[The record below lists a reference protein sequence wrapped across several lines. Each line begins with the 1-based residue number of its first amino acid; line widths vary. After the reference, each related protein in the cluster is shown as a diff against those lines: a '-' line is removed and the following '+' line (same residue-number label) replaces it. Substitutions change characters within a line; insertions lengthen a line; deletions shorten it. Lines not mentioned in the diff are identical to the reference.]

1 MTALAVTAALVELDT
16 FVAEVVVATIGSGDP
31 EIVVMFAAV
40 ANVMGASE
48 AVLLLCMVPS
58 VYTAV
63 DVEVEVTVTTTV
75 VPATVTVDTSGESVV
90 VVVSVE
96 YHSGMNVSFIK
107 LIRLNLP

>member
-16 FVAEVVVATIGSGDP
+16 LVAEVVVGTTGSGDS
-31 EIVVMFAAV
+31 EVVVMFAIV
-40 ANVMGASE
+40 AIDMGANE
-48 AVLLLCMVPS
+48 TVLLLCMVPS

-63 DVEVEVTVTTTV
+63 DVEVEVTVTTTL
-75 VPATVTVDTSGESVV
+75 VPATVTVDTNGGSVV

-96 YHSGMNVSFIK
+96 YHSGVNVSFIN